1 MNARDLLDL
10 LRARPFVPFRLYATD
25 GRTYEIRYPDHALVL
40 RSRVV
45 LPFGTTDGIPESSE
59 HLAFLHIIRAEE
71 MAAILGPAETA
82 WPRIDR
88 PHRRGSSPPFP

>member
-25 GRTYEIRYPDHALVL
+25 GRTYEIRHPDQALVL

-45 LPFGTTDGIPESSE
+45 LPRDTTNGIPESSE
-59 HLAFLHIIRAEE
+59 HLALLHIIRAEE
-71 MAAILGPAETA
+71 LAAESGPGGNGVA
-82 WPRIDR
+82 
-88 PHRRGSSPPFP
+88 PH